1 MKRIISALL
10 IAILSF
16 SAAGCGSEK
25 DLSSNGSSS
34 LKTSVPVSSTASD
47 ESVPDGSSE
56 NGSSFEEKH
65 TENSL
70 PPSSSPSPSAPQS
83 QTSSV
88 CNHTFS
94 KKVTA
99 ATCTAGGFTEYTCTK
114 CGYSYIG
121 DKTPAAHDYGKYY
134 CLNCGKVDL
143 QADKYWALIS
153 WVDTYGELSGNGWFS
168 IFPYESAEYSIIVDI
183 YSYEKYFY
191 IDYTDSKN
199 DIDCWFYI
207 SEDDICSVHYS
218 NGKTYGK
225 FDIGKSTLYKGMKVK
240 FDDFFTPETENK
252 DENVIAEECSK
263 CIDNLMLHIEKD
275 ILYPKLGLK
284 MSDFGFVNYK

>member
-134 CLNCGKVDL
+134 CLNCGKVDP

-153 WVDTYGELSGNGWFS
+153 WVDTYGELTDDGRFS
-168 IFPYESAEYSIIVDI
+168 DFPYQFAEYSVSVLKNPDD
-183 YSYEKYFY
+183 KFFY
-191 IDYTDSKN
+191 IYYFDLEN
-199 DIDCWFYI
+199 DIHCRFYI
-207 SEDDICSVHYS
+207 SEADTCSVTYLS
-218 NGKTYGK
+218 GETYGR
-225 FDIGKSTLYKGMKVK
+225 FNIGKSTLYKGMEVK
-240 FDDFFTPETENK
+240 FDYFYTPETENK

-263 CIDNLMLHIEKD
+263 CIDNLMLHIESD

-284 MSDFGFVNYK
+284 MSDFGFINYK

>member
-1 MKRIISALL
+1 M
-10 IAILSF
+10 
-16 SAAGCGSEK
+16 
-25 DLSSNGSSS
+25 
-34 LKTSVPVSSTASD
+34 
-47 ESVPDGSSE
+47 
-56 NGSSFEEKH
+56 
-65 TENSL
+65 
-70 PPSSSPSPSAPQS
+70 PPSSSLSPSAPQS

-134 CLNCGKVDL
+134 CLNCGKVDP

-153 WVDTYGELSGNGWFS
+153 WVDTYGELTDDGRFS
-168 IFPYESAEYSIIVDI
+168 DFPYQFAEYSVSVLKNPDDKFFYIYYYDLENDI
-183 YSYEKYFY
+183 YCRFS
-191 IDYTDSKN
+191 
-199 DIDCWFYI
+199 I
-207 SEDDICSVHYS
+207 SEADTCSVTYLS
-218 NGKTYGK
+218 GETYGR
-225 FDIGKSTLYKGMKVK
+225 FNIGKSTLYKGMKVK
-240 FDDFFTPETENK
+240 FDYFYTSETENK

-263 CIDNLMLHIEKD
+263 CIDNLMLHIEND

-284 MSDFGFVNYK
+284 MSDFGFINYK

>member
-1 MKRIISALL
+1 MKKIISALL
-10 IAILSF
+10 ISFLIF
-16 SAAGCGSEK
+16 SAAGCGSVN
-25 DLSSNGSSS
+25 DTPSIVSSPPD
-34 LKTSVPVSSTASD
+34 TSIYVSSTDSK
-47 ESVPDGSSE
+47 ESVLNESIE
-56 NGSSFEEKH
+56 N
-65 TENSL
+65 
-70 PPSSSPSPSAPQS
+70 PSSSEETQTETDSSSSAESSEPQS

-99 ATCTAGGFTEYTCTK
+99 ATCTTDGFTEYTCTK

-121 DKTPAAHDYGKYY
+121 DRKPAAHDYGKYF
-134 CLNCGKVDL
+134 CLNCGKLDP
-143 QADKYWALIS
+143 QADKYWALIA
-153 WVDTYGELSGNGWFS
+153 WIDNNGQLSGNGHFS
-168 IFPYESAEYSIIVDI
+168 IFPYEFAEYSVSVLKNPDD
-183 YSYEKYFY
+183 KFFY
-191 IDYTDSKN
+191 IDYYDREN

-207 SEDDICSVHYS
+207 SDDDICSVHYS

-252 DENVIAEECSK
+252 NENVIAEECSK

>member
-1 MKRIISALL
+1 MKRIICALL
-10 IAILSF
+10 ITILSF
-16 SAAGCGSEK
+16 SAAGCSSEK
-25 DLSSNGSSS
+25 NTSSNNTSPTD
-34 LKTSVPVSSTASD
+34 TSVSISSTDTS
-47 ESVPDGSSE
+47 ESVPDESIE
-56 NGSSFEEKH
+56 N
-65 TENSL
+65 
-70 PPSSSPSPSAPQS
+70 PSSSEKTQTETGSPSSSESSEPQS

-99 ATCTAGGFTEYTCTK
+99 ATCTTDGFTEYTCTK

-121 DKTPAAHDYGKYY
+121 DRKPAAHDYGKYF
-134 CLNCGKVDL
+134 CINCGKLDP
-143 QADKYWALIS
+143 QADKYWALIA
-153 WVDTYGELSGNGWFS
+153 WVDTYGELSGNGCFS
-168 IFPYESAEYSIIVDI
+168 IFPYESAEYSVIVDI
-183 YSYEKYFY
+183 YSHEKNFY
-191 IDYTDSKN
+191 IDYNDPEN

-207 SEDDICSVHYS
+207 SEDNTCSVHYS

-225 FDIGKSTLYKGMKVK
+225 FDIGKSTLYKGMEVK
-240 FDDFFTPETENK
+240 FDYFYTPETESK

-263 CIDNLMLHIEKD
+263 CIDNLMSRIESD